1 MHYDHLPKI
10 AVIPALVL
18 LVFFSPW
25 TMASSIENLA
35 KSLAKIRGEV
45 ETLQSQLDIEKEKH
59 TSRMTALNSQLADL
73 SVEERRQ
80 KLNIE
85 KLQHSIEKLGVTAR
99 EAEQSGET
107 LKPVLLAALGEYKQ
121 YIQTGFPFKVDDRV
135 KAIADLENN
144 LINRQV
150 DANKA
155 VNQTW
160 SLIEDEIRLSKENG
174 IYQQTILLNGEKVLV
189 DIAKLGTVFLFFQ
202 TKDNQSG
209 MAKRAA
215 AGGWKFEIVSNAA
228 DQERIRNLFDSL
240 KKQIRQGYFELPNP
254 LKQ

>member
-1 MHYDHLPKI
+1 MHNDYSQKI
-10 AVIPALVL
+10 TVIPVLVL
-18 LVFFSPW
+18 LMLFSPW
-25 TMASSIENLA
+25 VAASSIENLA
-35 KSLAKIRGEV
+35 RSLAKIRGEV

-80 KLNIE
+80 KLSIE
-85 KLQHSIEKLGVTAR
+85 KLQHSIEKLGVTAKQ
-99 EAEQSGET
+99 AEQSGEG
-107 LKPVLLAALGEYKQ
+107 LKPLLLAALGEYK
-121 YIQTGFPFKVDDRV
+121 YHIQTGFPFKMDDRV
-135 KAIADLENN
+135 KAITDLENN
-144 LINRQV
+144 LINQQV
-150 DANKA
+150 DPNKA

-209 MAKRAA
+209 MAKKLA
-215 AGGWKFEIVSNAA
+215 AGGWKFEIVSDAG
-228 DQERIRNLFDSL
+228 DRERIRSLFDSL

>member
-1 MHYDHLPKI
+1 M
-10 AVIPALVL
+10 L
-18 LVFFSPW
+18 LMLFSPW
-25 TMASSIENLA
+25 VAASSIENLA
-35 KSLAKIRGEV
+35 RSLAKIRGEV

-80 KLNIE
+80 KLSIE
-85 KLQHSIEKLGVTAR
+85 KLQHSIEKLGVTAKQ
-99 EAEQSGET
+99 AEQSGEG
-107 LKPVLLAALGEYKQ
+107 LKPLLLAALGEYK
-121 YIQTGFPFKVDDRV
+121 YHIQTGFPFKMDDRV
-135 KAIADLENN
+135 KALTDLENN
-144 LINRQV
+144 LINQQV
-150 DANKA
+150 DPNKA

-209 MAKRAA
+209 MAKKLA
-215 AGGWKFEIVSNAA
+215 AGGWKFEIASDAG
-228 DQERIRNLFDSL
+228 DRERIRNLFDSL

>member
-1 MHYDHLPKI
+1 ML
-10 AVIPALVL
+10 
-18 LVFFSPW
+18 FSPW
-25 TMASSIENLA
+25 VAASSIENLA
-35 KSLAKIRGEV
+35 RSLAKIRGEV

-80 KLNIE
+80 KLSIE
-85 KLQHSIEKLGVTAR
+85 KLQHSIEKLGVTAKQ
-99 EAEQSGET
+99 AEQSGEG
-107 LKPVLLAALGEYKQ
+107 LKPLLLAALGEYK
-121 YIQTGFPFKVDDRV
+121 YHIQTGFPFKMDDRV
-135 KAIADLENN
+135 KAITDLENN
-144 LINRQV
+144 LINQQV
-150 DANKA
+150 DPNKA

-209 MAKRAA
+209 MAKKLA
-215 AGGWKFEIVSNAA
+215 AGGWKFEIVSDAG
-228 DQERIRNLFDSL
+228 DRERIRSLFDSL